1 MSAAT
6 IEQSIPS
13 KEVKKIKRLIKLET
27 FLEKYTNRD
36 DPFKYEWN
44 NGIIEKKEKT
54 MNRDQTKILQ
64 RLMRL
69 FTKTKAY
76 SLGGELI
83 NEVDMYMT
91 SYKRTRRAD
100 IVYMTPEQIEESD
113 NGKVSVCPF
122 VMEVISKN
130 DQINDVGDK
139 TIEYFE
145 NGVEVLWI
153 IYPKLKKVEVYTSLD
168 DVKICYGE
176 TVCSAAPVLPDF
188 QITVK
193 DLLP

>member
-1 MSAAT
+1 MSAAI
-6 IEQSIPS
+6 IEQNIPT
-13 KEVKKIKRLIKLET
+13 KEVKKGKRLIKLET

-44 NGIIEKKEKT
+44 NGVIEKKEKT

-91 SYKRTRRAD
+91 SYRRTRRAD
-100 IVYMTPEQIEESD
+100 IVYMTPEQMEESP
-113 NGKVSVCPF
+113 NGEPTVCPF

-168 DVKICYGE
+168 DVKICYGDSI
-176 TVCSAAPVLPDF
+176 CSATPVLPDF

>member
-1 MSAAT
+1 MSAAI
-6 IEQSIPS
+6 IEQNIPA
-13 KEVKKIKRLIKLET
+13 KEVKKGKRLIKIET

-36 DPFKYEWN
+36 NPFKYEWN

-54 MNRDQTKILQ
+54 INRDQTKILQ
-64 RLMRL
+64 KLMRL

-76 SLGGELI
+76 ALGGELI

-91 SYKRTRRAD
+91 TYNRTRRAD
-100 IVYMTPEQIEESD
+100 IVYMTSEQVEESS
-113 NGKVSVCPF
+113 NGEPTVCPF

-130 DQINDVGDK
+130 DQVNEVGDK

-168 DVKICYGE
+168 EVKICYGE
-176 TVCSAAPVLPDF
+176 SVCSAAPVLPDF
-188 QITVK
+188 QIAVK

>member
-6 IEQSIPS
+6 IEQNMPS
-13 KEVKKIKRLIKLET
+13 KEVKKTKRHIKLET

-69 FTKTKAY
+69 FTKTNAY
-76 SLGGELI
+76 SKGGELI
-83 NEVDMYMT
+83 NEVDMYIT
-91 SYKRTRRAD
+91 SHNRTRRAD
-100 IVYMTPEQIEESD
+100 IVYMTPEQVEESS
-113 NGKVSVCPF
+113 NGEPTVCPF
-122 VMEVISKN
+122 VMELISKN

-139 TIEYFE
+139 MIEYFE

-168 DVKICYGE
+168 DVKICYGK
-176 TVCSAAPVLPDF
+176 TICSASPVLPDF
-188 QITVK
+188 QISVN

>member
-168 DVKICYGE
+168 DVKICYGDS
-176 TVCSAAPVLPDF
+176 VCSAAPVLPDF